1 VSSWKVVGAFVQGVR
16 KSRLGKKLVAASEHA
31 MSLHDPLPAELEAQA
46 QELAA
51 RIRRRAD
58 DELLALARL
67 LVSKPDH
74 ELFGE
79 TEFQIRTLVH
89 RIGARAIEERS
100 KKRTATSARA
110 SSAPPAAKRRPSRGT
125 AAKRS

>member
-1 VSSWKVVGAFVQGVR
+1 
-16 KSRLGKKLVAASEHA
+16 
-31 MSLHDPLPAELEAQA
+31 MSLDDPLPAELEAQA
-46 QELAA
+46 QDLAA
-51 RIRRRAD
+51 RIRQRAD
-58 DELLALARL
+58 DDLLALARL

-79 TEFQIRTLVH
+79 TEFQIRDLVH

-100 KKRTATSARA
+100 KKRTATSAPA
-110 SSAPPAAKRRPSRGT
+110 SSAPPAARPRRSRAT

>member
-1 VSSWKVVGAFVQGVR
+1 M
-16 KSRLGKKLVAASEHA
+16 ASITLTPEQ
-31 MSLHDPLPAELEAQA
+31 ELQAQA
-46 QELAA
+46 LAS
-51 RIRRRAD
+51 RIREAVD
-58 DELLALARL
+58 SDIVQLARL

-100 KKRTATSARA
+100 KKRTATSAPA
-110 SSAPPAAKRRPSRGT
+110 PTAPPAARPRRSKAT

>member
-1 VSSWKVVGAFVQGVR
+1 
-16 KSRLGKKLVAASEHA
+16 
-31 MSLHDPLPAELEAQA
+31 MSFHEPLPAALEAQA
-46 QELAA
+46 HELLA
-51 RIRRRAD
+51 RIRQRTD

-67 LVSKPDH
+67 LVSKPDA
-74 ELFGE
+74 ELFGQ
-79 TEFQIRTLVH
+79 TEFEIRALVH

-110 SSAPPAAKRRPSRGT
+110 SSAPPAARPRRSRGT